1 MRIQVLLITLAAGLL
16 SFAGWSM
23 TQAATNNSLTV
34 TVNRVGDGSDL
45 NPGDGLCDASV
56 NFGEQ
61 CSLRAAIEELN
72 AQGTATTPHRIKF
85 NIPGTGP
92 FTIQTN
98 LELPHI
104 DVPVEIDGT
113 TQPGASC
120 PTSNA
125 PAALLI
131 VLDGSNAGASDGL
144 VLFVGSSGSTIKGL
158 VIGNFGINGI
168 RVTSDDNQ
176 VYCNHVGIG
185 ADGVTGMGNG
195 LNGIILGGD
204 DNTIGGA
211 NSDSRRNVLSGNGAG
226 GIYIPA
232 GSDDNDITNNFI
244 GTTADGLSAEGNQNG
259 GVYVGG
265 DLNLVGGNPTARN
278 LISGNDDKGVLI
290 NQSSGNVIAGN
301 YIGVARDGTTSLP
314 NNGNGIEILGDAT
327 GNLIGSTTI
336 LTIANNPSAP
346 SGGNLI
352 ANNSGH
358 GVMLKNSAGV
368 DPSSNWIYLN
378 DIYDN
383 AGLGIDLGDGGV
395 DINDVGDID
404 GGVNEGQ
411 NHPVLVAIVGS
422 PVISVNLDSQS
433 NTQYSI
439 DFYRSP
445 TCDPSGYGEGQQ
457 YLDTWLVTTGGSGQ
471 AAFEVDLTGRVSPG
485 NGVSATAS
493 DPKGNTSE
501 FSNCLKIS
509 EPTPPT
515 ATPTAGPSPTATAT
529 ATNGPS
535 PTPTATA
542 TKGPSPTPTAT
553 MMATSTGIPPTQ
565 DPPGSNW
572 LYLPIIQH

>member
-1 MRIQVLLITLAAGLL
+1 MRIQVLLITLVAGLL
-16 SFAGWSM
+16 SFVGWST
-23 TQAATNNSLTV
+23 TQAATTNSLTV
-34 TVNRVGDGSDL
+34 TVNRVGDGNDL

-72 AQGTATTPHRIKF
+72 AQGPAATPHRIEF
-85 NIPGTGP
+85 DIPGTGP
-92 FTIQTN
+92 FTIQPN
-98 LELPHI
+98 LVLPYI

-113 TQPGASC
+113 TQTGASC

-125 PAALLI
+125 PAVLLI

-144 VLFVGSSGSTIKGL
+144 VLFIGSSGSTIKGL
-158 VIGNFGINGI
+158 VIGTFGINGI

-204 DNTIGGA
+204 GNMIGGA
-211 NSDSRRNVLSGNGAG
+211 NSATRRNVLSGNGAG

-259 GVYVGG
+259 GVYIGG

-278 LISGNDDKGVLI
+278 IISGNDDKGVLI
-290 NQSSGNVIAGN
+290 NQSSGNVILGN
-301 YIGVARDGTTSLP
+301 YIGVAKDGTTSLP

-327 GNLIGSTTI
+327 DNLIGSITI
-336 LTIANNPSAP
+336 LTIANNPSVP

-378 DIYDN
+378 SIYDN
-383 AGLGIDLGDGGV
+383 AGLGIDLGDDGV

-411 NHPVLVAIVGS
+411 NHPVLVATVGG
-422 PVISVNLDSQS
+422 PVIFVNLDSQS
-433 NTQYSI
+433 NTQYTI

-457 YLDTWLVTTGGSGQ
+457 YLDTWQVTTGGSGQ

-493 DPKGNTSE
+493 DYKGNTSE

-509 EPTPPT
+509 EPTPSTVTPT
-515 ATPTAGPSPTATAT
+515 ATLAGTAGPSPTA
-529 ATNGPS
+529 
-535 PTPTATA
+535 TATA

-553 MMATSTGIPPTQ
+553 MMATFTEIPPTQ

-572 LYLPIIQH
+572 LYLPIIQR